1 MLPKNYRTILELHS
15 DGKGKL
21 LIKDFLTSQSN
32 YSYKEDISPLTGKA
46 STNDKDSL
54 DKISSN
60 PQLAMIREIGGSP
73 INYSIVTRD
82 SNTKMSVNGTA
93 YPALPNVKE
102 DMSIDNM
109 LSVSGFDSVVLSK
122 AGITFGD

>member
-46 STNDKDSL
+46 SDKNTDPAGKVSATFNDL
-54 DKISSN
+54 
-60 PQLAMIREIGGSP
+60 
-73 INYSIVTRD
+73 V
-82 SNTKMSVNGTA
+82 
-93 YPALPNVKE
+93 
-102 DMSIDNM
+102 
-109 LSVSGFDSVVLSK
+109 
-122 AGITFGD
+122 